1 MTRIDVVSGF
11 LGAGKT
17 TLCNLLLRRSINR
30 GDRPAYIVNE
40 FGRTGIDAQL
50 LAAQGF
56 VSVPIEG
63 GCICCTLKDSVA
75 AAIES
80 VIDTYH
86 PTHILF
92 EPSGV
97 FVFDSFLEL
106 FQSEPLSQLCEIGAL
121 ITVVDSVNFQSSRLI
136 YGSFIYNQIQSAET
150 IVLSKME
157 KAPERIEEIVRAI
170 TDVNPAASIIAKPWD
185 ELREEDFVEML
196 SACGE
201 ASTAQA
207 PHRHE
212 HLATQTI
219 TLPEHMTRENLDA
232 LIGAIQSGR
241 FGDIY
246 RAKGLVAAKGDALLV
261 NIAGGDVSIEP
272 FAGNAD
278 SRLTLIG
285 KQIDKQALQGF
296 LATIGSPIA
305 RN

>member
-30 GDRPAYIVNE
+30 GDRPAYVVNE

-75 AAIES
+75 AAIDS
-80 VIDTYH
+80 VIDTYQ

-97 FVFDSFLEL
+97 FIFDSFWEL
-106 FQSEPLSQLCEIGAL
+106 FQSGPLSEKCKIGGA

-150 IVLSKME
+150 IVLSKTE
-157 KAPERIEEIVRAI
+157 KAQERINEIVCAI
-170 TDVNPAASIIAKPWD
+170 TDVNPAASIIAKPCV
-185 ELREEDFVEML
+185 ELCEEDFLRML
-196 SACGE
+196 PTHGE
-201 ASTAQA
+201 VNTPHAT
-207 PHRHE
+207 HRHE

-219 TLPEHMTRENLDA
+219 FLPDHMTRENLDA
-232 LIGAIQSGR
+232 LIGAIQSGT

-246 RAKGLVAAKGDALLV
+246 RAKGLVAAKEGTLLV
-261 NIAGGDVSIEP
+261 NIAGSDVSIET

-278 SRLTLIG
+278 GRLTLIG
-285 KQIDKQALQGF
+285 KQIDKQALQAF
-296 LATIGSPIA
+296 LATMGSPIA